1 MATRNSFADL
11 MLEWKK
17 ILAACADNAA
27 ALTTAEPQR
36 LVVEKMLKDAEE
48 LKALQD
54 SYQASKQSI
63 RQQLSLIVKEGRE
76 AVRRLQSA
84 AKSMLGTGNERLIHF
99 NIKPIRPRGPRKAK
113 RLPAP
118 KPPDEGTPRTAGNEE
133 KGAPRNPT
141 APSSSE

>member
-17 ILAACADNAA
+17 ILAACADNAP
-27 ALTTAEPQR
+27 ALTAAEPQR

-84 AKSMLGTGNERLIHF
+84 AKSILGTNNERLIHF

-113 RLPAP
+113 QPPAT
-118 KPPDEGTPRTAGNEE
+118 KPPAEGTPQTATTQVE
-133 KGAPRNPT
+133 T
-141 APSSSE
+141 A

>member
-1 MATRNSFADL
+1 MATNNSFADL

-17 ILAACADNAA
+17 ILAACADNAP
-27 ALTTAEPQR
+27 ALTAAEPQR

-84 AKSMLGTGNERLIHF
+84 AKSILGTGNERLIHF
-99 NIKPIRPRGPRKAK
+99 NIKPIRKRGPRKAK
-113 RLPAP
+113 QPPAT
-118 KPPDEGTPRTAGNEE
+118 KPPAEGAAQPAGDEQ

-141 APSSSE
+141 AP